1 MRAQI
6 LPVFDVF
13 DRRIQ
18 IKSILIDVSQHVF
31 GDTEIL
37 RVERERSATRYF
49 VKLRRD
55 DIEKKY

>member
-37 RVERERSATRYF
+37 RVERERSATRY